1 MRYRELKEASEKA
14 KLKSRMDFVMAKM
27 KENPQLIND
36 IFKIVKISGVPLQKG
51 QQPEP
56 AGDKINPYVYL
67 DPQNTGKE
75 KDHMAAKKQYLARL
89 VDSLMKAQGDA
100 DDIENF
106 LKVYGKVSFVDIK
119 KLLRPGRQP
128 VTNYIR
134 GTKDVSDS
142 FVLDLFKLMFIETA
156 GSRGPGEVSL
166 ALLSPEIT
174 FPTGGGDLL
183 IGNTAVEVKGEASKG
198 GGRLKDKTTSFG
210 TPSMIKMYPDPNIP
224 EDLKL
229 PSTTFTANKPGTR
242 KAGGKSINIFD
253 HAQKLEQIQKSLGDA
268 FMREMI
274 EATYQFVP
282 KGQYNRL
289 FKKVNQMDRN
299 STFDAIARMS
309 FLNYKQEL
317 LAKVKKGGVGFN
329 HIMFMTPQESLLFE
343 LDKMHHYVDE
353 FAFKSIDFADKRNG
367 PAVQTSLGI

>member
-1 MRYRELKEASEKA
+1 MRYKELKEASEKA
-14 KLKSRMDFVMAKM
+14 KLKSRMDFVVAKM

-36 IFKIVKISGVPLQKG
+36 VFKTVKISGVPLQKG

-56 AGDKINPYVYL
+56 AGDKINPYAYL

-75 KDHMAAKKQYLARL
+75 RDHMAVKRIYLAKL

-106 LKVYGKVSFVDIK
+106 LKLYGKVSFVDIK
-119 KLLRPGRQP
+119 KLLKPGRQSIA
-128 VTNYIR
+128 NYVK
-134 GTKDVSDS
+134 GTKGVSDS
-142 FVLDLFKLMFIETA
+142 FVLDLFKLMFTEKS

-166 ALLSPEIT
+166 ALLSPDIT

-198 GGRLKDKTTSFG
+198 GGRLRDSSGSFG
-210 TPSMIKMYPDPNIP
+210 SPNLSAIYSDPNIP
-224 EDLKL
+224 DEFKL
-229 PSTTFTANKPGTR
+229 PSTTFTVNVAHSQQR
-242 KAGGKSINIFD
+242 IHILD
-253 HAQKLEQIQKSLGDA
+253 HAQKLEQIQKGLGDA
-268 FMREMI
+268 FMREMVQK
-274 EATYQFVP
+274 TYQFVP

-289 FKKVNQMDRN
+289 FKKVNQMDKQTVFN
-299 STFDAIARMS
+299 SMATMS

-317 LAKVKKGGVGFN
+317 LNKINKGGAAFN
-329 HIMFMTPQESLLFE
+329 HIMFMTPQESLLFP
-343 LDKMHHYVDE
+343 LDKMENYLKQ
-353 FAFKSIDFADKRNG
+353 FAFKSIDFADKING